1 MHINCVLSKFLTIL
15 AVNYPDMSTFRIS
28 ERGVRS
34 GAIAS
39 TVVFA
44 CLAALYFIPAD
55 IPHKIAFPL
64 AALTAAS
71 LWLCPWQIT
80 VALAAS
86 AAGDLAGS
94 YSSLIVQMGMFAIA
108 HALFI
113 WYFIKRYREKVRR
126 TGKPTEKTTGY
137 IFLIICMC
145 LVAAAFSYAKIVSN
159 TPAGILRTGCG
170 IYVALI
176 CIMLCLAFL
185 QRSSLY
191 ALGALLFVFSDFI
204 LGWNLFTAPIKNAGW
219 LIMVPYYLGQWLI
232 YIRSTSFRVGPEM
245 RLMRF

>member
-1 MHINCVLSKFLTIL
+1 
-15 AVNYPDMSTFRIS
+15 MSIFRIS

-39 TVVFA
+39 TVAFV
-44 CLAALYFIPAD
+44 CLAVLYFIPAD

-71 LWLCPWQIT
+71 LWLCPWQISL
-80 VALAAS
+80 ALAAS

-94 YSSLIVQMGMFAIA
+94 SGNLIVQMGMFAVA
-108 HALFI
+108 HAMFI
-113 WYFIKRYREKVRR
+113 WYFVKRYLEKVRKA
-126 TGKPTEKTTGY
+126 GKPSEKTIGY
-137 IFLIICMC
+137 TFLIICMC
-145 LVAAAFSYAKIVSN
+145 LVTAAFSYAKIVSN
-159 TPAGILRTGCG
+159 APEGLLRTGCG
-170 IYVALI
+170 IYVTLI

-204 LGWNLFTAPIKNAGW
+204 LGWNLFTAPIENAGW

>member
-1 MHINCVLSKFLTIL
+1 
-15 AVNYPDMSTFRIS
+15 MSIFRIS

-34 GAIAS
+34 GAVAS
-39 TVVFA
+39 TVAFV
-44 CLAALYFIPAD
+44 CLAVLYFIPAD

-71 LWLCPWQIT
+71 LWLCPWQISL
-80 VALAAS
+80 ALAAS

-94 YSSLIVQMGMFAIA
+94 CGNLIMQMGMFAVA
-108 HALFI
+108 HAMFI
-113 WYFIKRYREKVRR
+113 WYFTKRYLEKVRKA
-126 TGKPTEKTTGY
+126 GKPSEKATGY
-137 IFLIICMC
+137 TFLIICMC
-145 LVAAAFSYAKIVSN
+145 LVTAAFSYAKIVSN
-159 TPAGILRTGCG
+159 APEGILRTGCG

-204 LGWNLFTAPIKNAGW
+204 LGWNLFTAPIENAGW